1 MTRLQ
6 ELLEQSG
13 HIEERERQWQ
23 NEVMLQGT
31 ESQASNT
38 TARDIKESGEE
49 KINES
54 NRDLERLRGR
64 PKSNGTINTNK
75 EWSDEDIFMSIDA
88 WREIDQLYN
97 VKHQKYHMKNEHT
110 KNLRL
115 LVEKL
120 SEKT

>member
-1 MTRLQ
+1 M
-6 ELLEQSG
+6 LEQSG
-13 HIEERERQWQ
+13 HIEEGERQWQ

-31 ESQASNT
+31 ESQSSNT
-38 TARDIKESGEE
+38 TARDIKESGGE

-54 NRDLERLRGR
+54 NRDLKRPRGR
-64 PKSNGTINTNK
+64 PESNGTININK

-97 VKHQKYHMKNEHT
+97 VKHPKYHMKNEHT